1 MISLLYVDDEP
12 ELLDLCK
19 IFLEKEGEFSVVT
32 VTSAKEGLQILSE
45 GMIDAV
51 VSDYQMPFMDGIEF
65 LKQVRTKFDDI
76 PFILFTGKGREEV
89 AVQAINNGADF
100 YLQKGGDPRAQ
111 FSELSHKVRQA
122 FRRKKAEEELRMMK
136 ATVSNAAEGILWINE
151 NGGITFF
158 NDTICSMLGYLREEF
173 TSLSIRNINAEF
185 MENHWGSLWAGMK
198 EKRYITVQDSMR
210 KKDGS
215 VIPVEILFNYIEFG
229 SLAYIFAFVRDITDR
244 KRAEDE
250 LKSAFEKT
258 KGLMDHANDAIFIS
272 DQETGVLLD
281 ANIKAQKMIG
291 KTLAEIH
298 TMHESELFPEENK
311 EKYHEYFKKHA
322 QEGTGLQAEVVNHK
336 GARIPVIV
344 SATILDLGGRQS
356 MMGIFH
362 DISDIRKTQDALQLA
377 NKKLNLL
384 AEITRHDIRNK
395 LTVLGGYLELFND
408 HPPEPQHSMYL
419 EKLKA
424 AVRMITENIEFTKL
438 YQDLGVVAPNWK
450 NVSDTFYRACVHI
463 DIKKIRFE
471 SSVDGLE
478 IFADPLLDRVFYNIL
493 QNAVEHGDHVSVVK
507 MSSVELPDGL
517 LIRIEDDGIGI
528 PSHDKET
535 IFVRGFG
542 KNTGL
547 GLFLCREILSITDIT
562 IKETGEFQH
571 GALFEMHIPKGV
583 YRHT

>member
-65 LKQVRTKFDDI
+65 LKQVRMKFDDI

-272 DQETGVLLD
+272 DQETGILLD

-298 TMHESELFPEENK
+298 TMHESELFPVENK